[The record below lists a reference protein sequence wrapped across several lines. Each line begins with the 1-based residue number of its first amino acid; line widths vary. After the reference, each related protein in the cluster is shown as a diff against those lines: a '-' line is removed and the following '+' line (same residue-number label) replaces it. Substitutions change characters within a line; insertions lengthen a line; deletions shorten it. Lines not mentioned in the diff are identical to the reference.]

1 MTRCHRVSRC
11 ISGQRECV
19 REAERI
25 DDPLLEDVVPD
36 AAAKNLDDASCKDV
50 RGVRVREAV
59 LEWMNLTEVTQAL
72 DVAFDDVV
80 AATLV
85 DEQVTVDSVAM
96 VQKCANRDAGS
107 CFLVLQ
113 CEIGQDRPDG
123 RVQVEQAFVDQLH
136 DQHRGPYLGDGS
148 DLEQGVGGYLDPGV
162 CVDHAGSHRRTGDF
176 LAAGIECENTELS
189 TGDAVTLTQYVQ

>member
-36 AAAKNLDDASCKDV
+36 AAAKNLDDTSCKDV

-72 DVAFDDVV
+72 DVAS
-80 AATLV
+80 TTSSPRPL
-85 DEQVTVDSVAM
+85 SM
-96 VQKCANRDAGS
+96 NRS
-107 CFLVLQ
+107 PSIRC
-113 CEIGQDRPDG
+113 
-123 RVQVEQAFVDQLH
+123 
-136 DQHRGPYLGDGS
+136 DGS
-148 DLEQGVGGYLDPGV
+148 EVREP
-162 CVDHAGSHRRTGDF
+162 
-176 LAAGIECENTELS
+176 
-189 TGDAVTLTQYVQ
+189 